1 MQELRQMSR
10 AGKTFYFAS
19 LWLERSVRQDV
30 AIAYSF
36 CRTVD
41 DIADDQPQG
50 LARSQLLAG
59 IIKAVRSGDTHHSIA
74 AGMVSLIRRFPQIK
88 EPTESL
94 VEACAADGPGLL
106 IETEG
111 DLLQYAHGV
120 AGNVGLL
127 MYPILGGTD
136 PRGLEL
142 ADQLGMAMQCTN
154 IARDVLADLRIGRT
168 YLPSD
173 WLVRD
178 DIRGILRGD
187 EQLERSVVQAVEQV
201 LAVGERLYR
210 SGIQGL
216 SYLPARSRLAIRV
229 AAECYAAIGSRVI
242 RNGRLARNRAVV
254 PLTEKILLALRV
266 ARTRQE
272 ARA

>member
-1 MQELRQMSR
+1 
-10 AGKTFYFAS
+10 
-19 LWLERSVRQDV
+19 
-30 AIAYSF
+30 
-36 CRTVD
+36 
-41 DIADDQPQG
+41 
-50 LARSQLLAG
+50 
-59 IIKAVRSGDTHHSIA
+59 
-74 AGMVSLIRRFPQIK
+74 
-88 EPTESL
+88 
-94 VEACAADGPGLL
+94 
-106 IETEG
+106 
-111 DLLQYAHGV
+111 
-120 AGNVGLL
+120 